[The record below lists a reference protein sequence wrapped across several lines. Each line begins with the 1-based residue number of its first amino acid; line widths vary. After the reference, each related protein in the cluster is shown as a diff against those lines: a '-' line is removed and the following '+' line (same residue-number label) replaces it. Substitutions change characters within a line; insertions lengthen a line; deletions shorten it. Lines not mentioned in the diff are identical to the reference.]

1 MHKRLRTLCI
11 KTGGLLGAGLFY
23 AFICILAGHPLI
35 PCLFHTV
42 TGLYCPGCGVS
53 RMCLS
58 LLRLDFSSAFQANAA
73 LFLLL
78 PPGVFMAAW
87 MAVGYV
93 RTGST
98 RLTRVQT
105 CILYVM
111 IGVLLVFGVMR
122 NLPGFEWLRP
132 AP

>member
-1 MHKRLRTLCI
+1 MRKRLRTLCI

-58 LLRLDFSSAFQANAA
+58 ILSLDFASAFKANAA
-73 LFLLL
+73 VFLLL
-78 PPGVFMAAW
+78 PPGLVMALR
-87 MAVGYV
+87 MAVRYV
-93 RTGST
+93 RTGNT
-98 RLTRVQT
+98 RPTQVQT
-105 CILYVM
+105 CVFDVM
-111 IGVLLVFGVMR
+111 VGVLLVFGVVR
-122 NLPGFEWLRP
+122 NLPGFEGLRP
-132 AP
+132 

>member
-1 MHKRLRTLCI
+1 MHKRIQTLCI

-58 LLRLDFSSAFQANAA
+58 ILSLDFASAFKANAA
-73 LFLLL
+73 VFLLL
-78 PPGVFMAAW
+78 PPGLVMALR
-87 MAVGYV
+87 MAVRYV
-93 RTGST
+93 RTGNT
-98 RLTRVQT
+98 RPTQVQT
-105 CILYVM
+105 CVFYVM
-111 IGVLLVFGVMR
+111 VGVLLVFGVVR
-122 NLPGFEWLRP
+122 NLPGFEGLRP
-132 AP
+132 

>member
-1 MHKRLRTLCI
+1 MHKRLIRLCI

-58 LLRLDFSSAFQANAA
+58 ILSLDFASAFKANAA
-73 LFLLL
+73 VFLLL
-78 PPGVFMAAW
+78 PPGLVMALR
-87 MAVGYV
+87 MAVRYV
-93 RTGST
+93 RTGNT
-98 RLTRVQT
+98 RPTQVQT
-105 CILYVM
+105 CVFYVM
-111 IGVLLVFGVMR
+111 VGVLLVFGVVR
-122 NLPGFEWLRP
+122 NLPGFEGLRP
-132 AP
+132 

>member
-1 MHKRLRTLCI
+1 MHKRLRTVCI

-23 AFICILAGHPLI
+23 AFICILAGRPLI

-58 LLRLDFSSAFQANAA
+58 LLRLDFASAFQANAA
-73 LFLLL
+73 IFLLL
-78 PPGVFMAAW
+78 PPGLFMAGW
-87 MAVGYV
+87 MAVRYV

-98 RLTRVQT
+98 H
-105 CILYVM
+105 YVM

-122 NLPGFEWLRP
+122 NLPGFGWLRP
-132 AP
+132 

>member
-23 AFICILAGHPLI
+23 AFICILAGRPLI

-58 LLRLDFSSAFQANAA
+58 LLRLDFASAVKANAA
-73 LFLLL
+73 IFLLL
-78 PPGVFMAAW
+78 PPGLFMAGW
-87 MAVGYV
+87 
-93 RTGST
+93 TGST
-98 RLTRVQT
+98 RLTRVQA
-105 CILYVM
+105 CVFYVM
-111 IGVLLVFGVMR
+111 IGVLLVFGVLR
-122 NLPGFEWLRP
+122 NLPGFGWLRP
-132 AP
+132 LT

>member
-23 AFICILAGHPLI
+23 AFICILAGHPLV

-58 LLRLDFSSAFQANAA
+58 ILSLDFASAFKANAA
-73 LFLLL
+73 VFLLL
-78 PPGVFMAAW
+78 PPGLVMALR
-87 MAVGYV
+87 MAVRYV
-93 RTGST
+93 RTGNT
-98 RLTRVQT
+98 RPTRVQT
-105 CILYVM
+105 CVFYVM
-111 IGVLLVFGVMR
+111 VGVLLVFGVVR
-122 NLPGFEWLRP
+122 NLPGFEGLRP
-132 AP
+132 VP

>member
-1 MHKRLRTLCI
+1 MRKRLRTLCI

-58 LLRLDFSSAFQANAA
+58 ILSLDFASAFKANAA
-73 LFLLL
+73 VFLLL
-78 PPGVFMAAW
+78 PPGLVMALR
-87 MAVGYV
+87 MAVRYV
-93 RTGST
+93 RTGNT
-98 RLTRVQT
+98 RPTQVQT
-105 CILYVM
+105 CVFYVM
-111 IGVLLVFGVMR
+111 VGVLLVFGVVR
-122 NLPGFEWLRP
+122 NLPGFEGLRP
-132 AP
+132 

>member
-1 MHKRLRTLCI
+1 MHKRIRTLCI

-58 LLRLDFSSAFQANAA
+58 ILSLDFASAFKANAA
-73 LFLLL
+73 VFLLL
-78 PPGVFMAAW
+78 PPGLVMALR
-87 MAVGYV
+87 MAVRYV
-93 RTGST
+93 RTGNT
-98 RLTRVQT
+98 RPTQVQT
-105 CILYVM
+105 CVFYVM
-111 IGVLLVFGVMR
+111 VGVLLVFGVVR
-122 NLPGFEWLRP
+122 NLPGFEGLRP
-132 AP
+132 